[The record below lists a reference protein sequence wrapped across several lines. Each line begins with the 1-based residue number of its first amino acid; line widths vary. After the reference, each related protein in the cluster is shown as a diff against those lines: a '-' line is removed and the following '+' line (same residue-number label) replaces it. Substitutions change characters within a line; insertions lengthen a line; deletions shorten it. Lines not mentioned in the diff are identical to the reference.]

1 MSRAEPAV
9 TGMRSVQRAAAV
21 WLTAAVLLSVAPVP
35 GPAAQ
40 SAQSPQRPQAKLP
53 QISLQS
59 LDRVDDL
66 RASFNK
72 DGRQVRLVLL
82 LSPT

>member
-1 MSRAEPAV
+1 MSSAV
-9 TGMRSVQRAAAV
+9 RAAAV
-21 WLTAAVLLSVAPVP
+21 RLTAAVLLSVAPVP
-35 GPAAQ
+35 AAQ
-40 SAQSPQRPQAKLP
+40 SAQPAQPAQSPQPSQAKLP

-66 RASFNK
+66 RASFNR
-72 DGRQVRLVLL
+72 DGRHVRLVLL

>member
-1 MSRAEPAV
+1 MS
-9 TGMRSVQRAAAV
+9 SVVRAAAV
-21 WLTAAVLLSVAPVP
+21 RLTAAVLLSVAPVP
-35 GPAAQ
+35 AAQSAQ
-40 SAQSPQRPQAKLP
+40 SAQSPQPPQAKLP

>member
-1 MSRAEPAV
+1 MS
-9 TGMRSVQRAAAV
+9 SVVRAAAV
-21 WLTAAVLLSVAPVP
+21 RLTAAVLLSVAPVL
-35 GPAAQ
+35 AAQ
-40 SAQSPQRPQAKLP
+40 SAQSAQSPRPPQAKLP

>member
-1 MSRAEPAV
+1 MS
-9 TGMRSVQRAAAV
+9 SVVRAAAV
-21 WLTAAVLLSVAPVP
+21 RLTAAVLLSVAPVP
-35 GPAAQ
+35 AAQ
-40 SAQSPQRPQAKLP
+40 SAQPAQSPQPPQAKLP

>member
-1 MSRAEPAV
+1 MS
-9 TGMRSVQRAAAV
+9 SVVRAAAV
-21 WLTAAVLLSVAPVP
+21 RLTAAVLLSVAPVA
-35 GPAAQ
+35 AAQ
-40 SAQSPQRPQAKLP
+40 SAQPAQSPQPSQAKLP

-66 RASFNK
+66 RASFNR
-72 DGRQVRLVLL
+72 DGRHVRLVLL